1 MPRIAIDY
9 SNVIFYQIAC
19 KDLTVEE
26 RYIGHTTNFTN
37 RKNQHKRSCN
47 DSKYK
52 DHTSYLYSY
61 IRENGGWNNWEMV
74 MIEICDCDNRLEAL
88 KKERDYIELFEASLN
103 SAKPTT
109 RTTETQEDIDIAY
122 QNAVKQVKKDRKEKK
137 IKEHKYLN
145 EVKQMIK

>member
-1 MPRIAIDY
+1 
-9 SNVIFYQIAC
+9 
-19 KDLTVEE
+19 
-26 RYIGHTTNFTN
+26 
-37 RKNQHKRSCN
+37 
-47 DSKYK
+47 
-52 DHTSYLYSY
+52 
-61 IRENGGWNNWEMV
+61 

-122 QNAVKQVKKDRKEKK
+122 QNAVKLVKKDRKEKK

-145 EVKQMIK
+145 EVKQMINEVQNLLCLEKL